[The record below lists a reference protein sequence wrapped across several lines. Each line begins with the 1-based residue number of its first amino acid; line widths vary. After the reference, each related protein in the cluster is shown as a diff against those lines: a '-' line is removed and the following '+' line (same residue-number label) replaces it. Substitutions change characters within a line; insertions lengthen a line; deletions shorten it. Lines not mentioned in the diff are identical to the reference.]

1 MLGSFRFLTKYGSIS
16 SLKNDPT
23 CLHGLQIGQELDL
36 IVLHGPKINP
46 TILHGPWTS
55 IRVKPKKIS

>member
-1 MLGSFRFLTKYGSIS
+1 MDLIQV
-16 SLKNDPT
+16 LKMNPT
-23 CLHGLQIGQELDL
+23 CLHGLEIGQELDL

-55 IRVKPKKIS
+55 IKIEPKKIS

>member
-46 TILHGPWTS
+46 TILHGP
-55 IRVKPKKIS
+55 